1 MAGEINA
8 VNAIAASGAEFLGTG
23 AVAAPHR
30 YPGCRASSL
39 QLWPELGYAVAW
51 RFFAECGSV
60 FSLFGVEGI
69 GRGGGGGLGRSFA
82 CTTSP
87 GKASSWLRLSP
98 KIPLLL
104 PRGCDPVARSRA
116 VGAKQCDGGAGEVT
130 DPKGGR
136 WREAKEVG
144 CRHRR
149 FSAVFSS
156 RLCCLLVHD

>member
-69 GRGGGGGLGRSFA
+69 GRGGGGGGWGGA
-82 CTTSP
+82 
-87 GKASSWLRLSP
+87 
-98 KIPLLL
+98 L
-104 PRGCDPVARSRA
+104 PAPRVR
-116 VGAKQCDGGAGEVT
+116 AKQVAG
-130 DPKGGR
+130 
-136 WREAKEVG
+136 
-144 CRHRR
+144 
-149 FSAVFSS
+149 
-156 RLCCLLVHD
+156 